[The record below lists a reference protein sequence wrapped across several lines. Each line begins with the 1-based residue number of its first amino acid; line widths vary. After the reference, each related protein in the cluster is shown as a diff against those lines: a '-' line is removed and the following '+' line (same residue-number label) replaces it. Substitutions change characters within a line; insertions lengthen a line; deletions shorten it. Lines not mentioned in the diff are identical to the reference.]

1 MSSVVDKLLLGVAPG
16 LAAKII
22 VWLHRRLRPETLG
35 EQHVDR
41 LWSEGQQ
48 VILAFWHDQLLL
60 MVKGY
65 RGKGAK
71 VLISS
76 SKDGELISRTMRYF
90 SIGAVRG
97 SSNRGG
103 RAAFK
108 ALVELSQ
115 EPFDLVFTPD
125 GPKGPRHCIKEG
137 VVQLARIS
145 GRPVVPGAFACSRGH
160 RFQSWDRFLLPYPW
174 GKAVYVYGEPLRYEQ
189 HETADDFHARLQAA
203 MDETNRCAGE
213 HLKQYGLSAV

>member
-1 MSSVVDKLLLGVAPG
+1 MPSVADKLLLGVVPG

-22 VWLHRRLRPETLG
+22 GWLHRRLQPETLG
-35 EQHVDR
+35 EHNVR
-41 LWSEGQQ
+41 HLWDDGQK
-48 VILAFWHDQLLL
+48 VILAFWHDQLFL

-65 RGKGAK
+65 SGQGAK
-71 VLISS
+71 VLISA

-90 SIGAVRG
+90 NIGSVRG
-97 SSNRGG
+97 SSNRRG

-108 ALVELSQ
+108 ALVELSRQ
-115 EPFDLVFTPD
+115 PLDLVFTPD
-125 GPKGPRHCIKEG
+125 GPKGPRHCLKEG
-137 VVQLARIS
+137 VAELARIS
-145 GRPVVPGAFACSRGH
+145 GRPVVPTAFACSHGH

-174 GKAVYVYGEPLRYEQ
+174 GKAVYIYGEALNYEK
-189 HETADDFHARLQAA
+189 HEIMEDFLARLQAA

>member
-1 MSSVVDKLLLGVAPG
+1 MPSLADKFLLGVAPG
-16 LAAKII
+16 LAARII
-22 VWLHRRLRPETLG
+22 GWLHRRLQPETLG
-35 EQHVDR
+35 AANVRKFWAD
-41 LWSEGQQ
+41 GQP
-48 VILAFWHDQLLL
+48 VILSFWHDQLFL

-65 RGKGAK
+65 CGNGAK
-71 VLISS
+71 VLISA

-90 SIGAVRG
+90 NIGSVRG
-97 SSNRGG
+97 SSNRRG

-115 EPFDLVFTPD
+115 EPLDLVFTPD

-145 GRPVVPGAFACSRGH
+145 GRPVVPAAFACSHGH

-174 GKAVYVYGEPLRYEQ
+174 GKAVYIYGEPLVYGEQ
-189 HETADDFHARLQAA
+189 ESAEEFLARLQAA
-203 MDETNRCAGE
+203 MDATNRCAGE
-213 HLKQYGLSAV
+213 YLKHYGLSAV